1 MPETTDRPT
10 IYVETTVI
18 SYLGAEPS
26 RDVVTAGHQQTT
38 RDWWESRARFHLCA
52 SQLVRDEAAAGDA
65 SAASKRLVSLEQIGS
80 LEVTEEAVTFADIL
94 VRKGVV
100 PESSSADALH
110 IAIAVAAGCE
120 YLVTWNYRHMAN
132 AVLRLGIEDC
142 CREQGYEPIVICTPE
157 ELMEE

>member
-1 MPETTDRPT
+1 
-10 IYVETTVI
+10 
-18 SYLGAEPS
+18 
-26 RDVVTAGHQQTT
+26 
-38 RDWWESRARFHLCA
+38 
-52 SQLVRDEAAAGDA
+52 
-65 SAASKRLVSLEQIGS
+65 VSLEQIGS
-80 LEVTEEAVTFADIL
+80 LEVTEEAVTFAE
-94 VRKGVV
+94 V